1 MPRSSPPALSPA
13 ILQQCTL
20 DIIVGGC
27 GRGNLWL
34 NSRIGQ
40 VARCNF
46 SAYWPISFI
55 LHHPCFPLGRNGH
68 KFAVLLC
75 GSVKWSISQ
84 VAYGPSLALSKI
96 AFLVWLGWLQLTL
109 GIKSSQLTSLHQNL
123 TEKTTGD
130 HAPNEILVGCH
141 WFGAMG
147 IPDEMLVDPRQVA
160 EGLRC
165 VICTEVFV
173 EPVGS
178 GHSTLLDV
186 KGDLM
191 ERPQTLFR
199 KVF

>member
-123 TEKTTGD
+123 TEKQRATTRPTKSSLAAID
-130 HAPNEILVGCH
+130 LEPWESPMKCWWIHDKWPKDCAASFALKSS
-141 WFGAMG
+141 
-147 IPDEMLVDPRQVA
+147 LSQS
-160 EGLRC
+160 
-165 VICTEVFV
+165 EVVTARFL
-173 EPVGS
+173 
-178 GHSTLLDV
+178 T
-186 KGDLM
+186 
-191 ERPQTLFR
+191 
-199 KVF
+199 